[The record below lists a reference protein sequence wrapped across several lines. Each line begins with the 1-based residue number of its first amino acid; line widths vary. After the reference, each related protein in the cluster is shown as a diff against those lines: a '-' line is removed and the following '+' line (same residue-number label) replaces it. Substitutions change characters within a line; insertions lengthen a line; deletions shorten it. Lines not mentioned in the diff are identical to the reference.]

1 MSEVYSYR
9 KSLKSDISDEPI
21 NVYLLRPLAGL
32 LVKALYNTSVT
43 PNQVTIAAVFVGVAS
58 AILYSLNSPLTTLL
72 AGLTLT
78 LKDLLDSADGQL
90 ARAKELYSRAGRFL
104 DSIGDF
110 VVNLMV
116 FGVITG
122 ILISS
127 GPLALMLVLGI
138 LGFLGISF
146 RVSYHVFYHTA
157 FLHIQNQYSQNRL
170 TEEIE
175 EKDRA
180 GDRFALR
187 LQSIYR
193 ILYGWQD
200 GLMMKLDRWCRNRIE
215 ESGREDGLWYGDKL
229 GLRFTGLLGMGT
241 ELFVLTMCSLAN
253 QLMLYLYLNIFLLNS
268 IWLGSI
274 MYRRLRLASRL
285 QRNP

>member
-9 KSLKSDISDEPI
+9 KSVKSDISDEPI

-200 GLMMKLDRWCRNRIE
+200 GLMMKLDRWCRNGIE
-215 ESGREDGLWYGDKL
+215 EPGREDGLWYGDKL